1 MTPHLERRPMENE
14 KLIEEAMAWRVSAAN
29 DSGIPHWVSLN
40 KGNRNLPFAFI
51 HEDEAEMIVQLATAL
66 AAATEREARMREACE
81 QGRIRAENFLKGM
94 RFAPEERTAVTLMVD
109 SMIQALQFDFAA
121 ALSPAKPTEE

>member
-1 MTPHLERRPMENE
+1 MTPQPERRPMENE
-14 KLIEEAMAWRVSAAN
+14 KLMKQLDMLNNSQIEPCYMAPRALDLAN
-29 DSGIPHWVSLN
+29 
-40 KGNRNLPFAFI
+40 
-51 HEDEAEMIVQLATAL
+51 ELATAL

-121 ALSPAKPTEE
+121 ALSPAKSTEK